1 MWLSYGVGD
10 FKVEEIQ
17 QYFAYH
23 FPETGHNAH
32 KRRPSEI
39 GKILKVYLDCLSILN
54 KHKSLAQTK
63 L

>member
-10 FKVEEIQ
+10 FKVEQIQ

-32 KRRPSEI
+32 KRRPSQMA
-39 GKILKVYLDCLSILN
+39 KVIRVYIDCLSILG
-54 KHKSLAQTK
+54 KYQQLIQTK